1 MLRWR
6 FERSVGKRAGLA
18 IARDSTASCIDRAA
32 IGASAVVGEGEVLRI
47 GSVAG
52 SDAADVVEPNPSSR
66 ELLAP
71 PCRPLAAQI
80 RRDLPIE

>member
-18 IARDSTASCIDRAA
+18 IARDSTASRIDRAA
-32 IGASAVVGEGEVLRI
+32 IGAPAVVGVGEVLRV
-47 GSVAG
+47 GPVAG
-52 SDAADVVEPNPSSR
+52 SDAADVVEPKPSAR

-71 PCRPLAAQI
+71 PRRPLAAQI